1 MQLATV
7 LLAGLLAPLFDPAVI
22 ESSALSKDVPLS
34 ADPNAAEW
42 RDAPGVK
49 FAHDYLGKPI
59 EGPPTEVRSRWTK
72 THLYLLY
79 ICPYTELTLKADPTT
94 SAETP
99 RLWNWDVGE
108 VFIGPDRGPITQ
120 YKELQVSPQGEWVD
134 LDIDREHPK
143 ELGGMGWN
151 SGFSVKARIDKEK
164 KIWYGEM
171 RIPFAAIDD
180 QAAEKARTFRI
191 GIYRIAGAGEN
202 RQYYA
207 WRPTAQKSFHVP
219 QAFGTLRLH

>member
-1 MQLATV
+1 MRLATV
-7 LLAGLLAPLFDPAVI
+7 FLAGCLAAAAAAPVI
-22 ESSALSKDVPLS
+22 ESTWSPKDIPLS
-34 ADPNAAEW
+34 ANPDSPEW
-42 RDAPGVK
+42 RDAPRVK
-49 FAHDYLGKPI
+49 IAHDYLSKPI
-59 EGPPTEVRSRWTK
+59 EGPPTEVRSRWSK

-79 ICPYTELTLKADPTT
+79 ICPYTELTLKPEPTT

-108 VFIGPDRGPITQ
+108 VFIGPERGPITQ

-143 ELGGMGWN
+143 ELGGMNWN
-151 SGFSVKARIDKEK
+151 SGFTVKARIDKEK

-180 QAAEKARTFRI
+180 QAPEKDKTFRI
-191 GIYRIAGAGEN
+191 GVYRIAGAGEN

-207 WRPTAQKSFHVP
+207 WSPTGQKSFHVP
-219 QAFGTLRLH
+219 QAFGILRLR